1 MQGSASSDT
10 LGIDGAVDIRHRDIG
25 GRSIRV
31 ASRPA
36 TNSLPPLV
44 VINGTRCSI
53 EVLAPLLRALDP
65 ATGFVCFDPPGIGG
79 SPRPWRP
86 YLLPEISG
94 LVNAL
99 LGDLGIP
106 VADVLGVSWGG
117 APAQHFA
124 WTHPRRCRRLV
135 LVSTAAGPFLRPS
148 WTVLREVVA
157 PRRFDPV
164 HGREVAIGLYGGKV
178 RDDPD
183 LLDVFSGHVTNN
195 GGERYQMLAVA
206 GWTSLPYLRLIRQ
219 RTFVLHGADDQ
230 LVPPCNARLLAR
242 LLPNAQ
248 LHLVPDGHLALVT
261 SATETGPAIE
271 AFRAAS

>member
-1 MQGSASSDT
+1 M
-10 LGIDGAVDIRHRDIG
+10 LGVEGAIEVRQVEVC
-25 GRSIRV
+25 GRSVRV

-44 VINGTRCSI
+44 LMNGSRCSV

-65 ATGFVCFDPPGIGG
+65 ATGFVCFDPPGIGE

-86 YLLPEISG
+86 YLLPEISWM
-94 LVNAL
+94 VNTL
-99 LGDLGIP
+99 LRDLDIP

-117 APAQHFA
+117 ALAQHFA
-124 WTHPRRCRRLV
+124 FQHRRRCRRLI
-135 LVSTAAGPFLRPS
+135 LVSTGAGPFVKPS
-148 WTVLREVVA
+148 WTILREVVA

-164 HGREVAIGLYGGKV
+164 RGRDVAIELYGGKV

-183 LLDVFSGHVTNN
+183 LLDIFKGLVTNN
-195 GGERYQMLAVA
+195 GGERYQMLAVL

-219 RTFVLHGADDQ
+219 QTLVLHGDEDQ
-230 LVPPCNARLLAR
+230 LVPPFNAHLLAR

-248 LHLVPDGHLALVT
+248 LHFVPDGHLALVT
-261 SATETGPAIE
+261 SAPELGPLIE